1 MKKRY
6 SSMPPFSKLALPNN
20 LRIAATTV
28 RSTDLQQAMPI
39 VNAYCNAIVYMTAL
53 EQVYHIYRRSA
64 EGFR

>member
-39 VNAYCNAIVYMTAL
+39 VNAIVYMTAL

>member
-1 MKKRY
+1 MRFSFIYIWWETLLKKRY

-39 VNAYCNAIVYMTAL
+39 VTP
-53 EQVYHIYRRSA
+53 
-64 EGFR
+64 